1 MDKKTAKELLSF
13 HSSRNSDVH
22 NPKWSGGFLGSFR
35 PFRGE
40 LCEDNFIEVMECL
53 QALKDEFE
61 NAAVD
66 REIAG
71 DIVSMVH
78 LTSARAATD
87 GLLGGNGILT
97 EEQTK
102 QVLVWVDLMEG
113 CLMYL
118 LDGDV
123 EDAFCDYEDYRN
135 GEYL

>member
-1 MDKKTAKELLSF
+1 MPF
-13 HSSRNSDVH
+13 QSSRHRGGHKFSATNSCPFLITAPASAV
-22 NPKWSGGFLGSFR
+22 GG
-35 PFRGE
+35 
-40 LCEDNFIEVMECL
+40 
-53 QALKDEFE
+53 AW
-61 NAAVD
+61 AAP
-66 REIAG
+66 
-71 DIVSMVH
+71 
-78 LTSARAATD
+78 D
-87 GLLGGNGILT
+87 GMLGGNGILT

>member
-61 NAAVD
+61 NVAVD
-66 REIAG
+66 REIVG

-78 LTSARAATD
+78 LTRAWAAPD
-87 GLLGGNGILT
+87 GMLGGNGILT